1 MPVPGGTT
9 AEIGERLLAPLE
21 KAIALEVLFVFALDV
36 FLQRVGRAEI
46 IDDHRMVDHQIDRHQ
61 RVDLV
66 GIAAKRLHRVAHR
79 RQIDHR
85 RHAGE
90 VLHQHAGRAK
100 GDFMLVLAAVLHPGG
115 DRLDVGLGHRAAVL
129 VAQQVLQ
136 HNLEREGQLR
146 NGGET
151 VPLGGFQRVI
161 VIGLGP
167 HRERLATFEAVKAGH
182 RRGSA
187 ISREGKRGN
196 ERAYR
201 YICTAGID
209 KLKTVRAQNEGAAE
223 GKSMRLAAENV
234 AIERG
239 GRLVIAGLSF
249 EARSGA
255 PLLLVGPNGSGK
267 STLLRAIAGLL
278 PLTGGALTLEG
289 GAADASIGEQ
299 AHLLGHAD
307 GLKGALTA
315 HRKGLA
321 FWAATLGGGSGS
333 PAAQAPS
340 DALRRLGLSHIADF
354 PVRALSAGQKRRVAL
369 ARLVVAR
376 RPIWLLDEPTS
387 ALDAAAQALFAD
399 VMREHLS
406 TGGVIL
412 AATHGPIG
420 LDGAAHLTLGP
431 LFGAGVAP

>member
-1 MPVPGGTT
+1 
-9 AEIGERLLAPLE
+9 
-21 KAIALEVLFVFALDV
+21 
-36 FLQRVGRAEI
+36 
-46 IDDHRMVDHQIDRHQ
+46 
-61 RVDLV
+61 
-66 GIAAKRLHRVAHR
+66 
-79 RQIDHR
+79 
-85 RHAGE
+85 
-90 VLHQHAGRAK
+90 
-100 GDFMLVLAAVLHPGG
+100 
-115 DRLDVGLGHRAAVL
+115 
-129 VAQQVLQ
+129 
-136 HNLEREGQLR
+136 
-146 NGGET
+146 
-151 VPLGGFQRVI
+151 
-161 VIGLGP
+161 
-167 HRERLATFEAVKAGH
+167 
-182 RRGSA
+182 
-187 ISREGKRGN
+187 
-196 ERAYR
+196 
-201 YICTAGID
+201 
-209 KLKTVRAQNEGAAE
+209 
-223 GKSMRLAAENV
+223 MRLAAENV

-315 HRKGLA
+315 HENLA
-321 FWAATLGGGSGS
+321 FWAATLGGGSLS

-376 RPIWLLDEPTS
+376 RPIWLLDEPTT

-406 TGGVIL
+406 AGGVIL

-420 LDGAAHLTLGP
+420 LDGAAQLMLGP
-431 LFGAGVAP
+431 LPAVGVAP